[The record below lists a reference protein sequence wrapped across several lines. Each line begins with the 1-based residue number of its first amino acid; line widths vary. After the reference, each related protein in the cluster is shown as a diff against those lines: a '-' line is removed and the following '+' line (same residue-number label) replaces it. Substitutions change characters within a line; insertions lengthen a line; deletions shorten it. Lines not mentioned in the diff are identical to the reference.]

1 MIADKNDLKMKMI
14 MDEYESI
21 IFDRF
26 EQKISAH
33 PIIIFTDYLDNY
45 YYIKARSKYND
56 NGKIKKPFD
65 GEITIKEYEKGL
77 PSKDSYVDL
86 TQIFKLKKKL
96 FINILREIKYFYLQN
111 I

>member
-65 GEITIKEYEKGL
+65 ERLLLKNTKKGYQV
-77 PSKDSYVDL
+77 KIV
-86 TQIFKLKKKL
+86 T
-96 FINILREIKYFYLQN
+96 
-111 I
+111 

>member
-1 MIADKNDLKMKMI
+1 MITDKNDLKMKMI

-45 YYIKARSKYND
+45 YYIKA
-56 NGKIKKPFD
+56 
-65 GEITIKEYEKGL
+65 
-77 PSKDSYVDL
+77 
-86 TQIFKLKKKL
+86 
-96 FINILREIKYFYLQN
+96 
-111 I
+111 